1 MKCKMIHR
9 ICCSTYWSIKKWSF
23 FSLFREFFYLCLFTP
38 YELHTKILPN
48 ERTYEDTHTHTHKH
62 IYIYIYIFFSYI
74 YFNYLVR
81 LPLIFF
87 DLAEILTR
95 GSPIRQTHCLKNSS
109 KFWKLAEMEHTEI
122 YGFCWFLGPIYCRV
136 IPGQVMQA

>member
-1 MKCKMIHR
+1 MVIFFLISRVFLFMPFYTLWVTHQDFA
-9 ICCSTYWSIKKWSF
+9 KWEN
-23 FSLFREFFYLCLFTP
+23 LWRY
-38 YELHTKILPN
+38 
-48 ERTYEDTHTHTHKH
+48 THTHTHTH
-62 IYIYIYIFFSYI
+62 THTYIYIYIYIFFSYI

-122 YGFCWFLGPIYCRV
+122 YVFCWFLGPIYCRV
-136 IPGQVMQA
+136 IPGHVMQA